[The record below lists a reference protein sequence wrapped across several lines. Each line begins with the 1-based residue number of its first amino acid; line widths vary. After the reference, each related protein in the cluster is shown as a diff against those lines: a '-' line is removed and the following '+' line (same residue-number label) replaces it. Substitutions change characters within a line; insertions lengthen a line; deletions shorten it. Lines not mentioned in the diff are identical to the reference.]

1 MHQSL
6 LALLA
11 LHVAAGCAT
20 VPKPAPATRPTEDVG
35 PNSFQSIAPT
45 AARPAADA
53 LDARPG
59 FTQAYVI
66 HVFRLSVPA
75 NFVSGNAAF
84 WKPIDETAVDP
95 GTYDLLYK
103 NGVRVGTA
111 PMSEFDAARTLLAG
125 AMDAKGAKRSD
136 VLATRAQQV
145 EVEMKTNLPEQILFY
160 FESAAT
166 GTAAVGR
173 TYGECDNVFYLAFQ
187 PVPRTPDEVE
197 LSITP
202 AVKTHRKQMQF
213 TVRGNEQEITYASP
227 ESLYP
232 LNLRVDLPLD
242 RFMVVAPSPGAQ
254 QETSIG
260 RAFLTQD
267 DPTQRRESVLVIVP
281 QVEPIPKGVETSPVG

>member
-1 MHQSL
+1 MRFCPYI
-6 LALLA
+6 LALL
-11 LHVAAGCAT
+11 LAAGCAT
-20 VPKPAPATRPTEDVG
+20 NHKASSTTQPVQADAG
-35 PNSFQSIAPT
+35 PNSFTHIAP
-45 AARPAADA
+45 RPSQAA

-111 PMSEFDAARTLLAG
+111 PLSEFEAARTLLAG
-125 AMDAKGAKRSD
+125 AMDAQGAKRSD

-160 FESAAT
+160 FESLAT

-187 PVPRTPDEVE
+187 PVPRAPDEVE

-202 AVKTHRKQMQF
+202 AVKTHRKRMEF
-213 TVRGNEQEITYASP
+213 TVRGNEQELTYASP

-281 QVEPIPKGVETSPVG
+281 QVEAIPKGVQTSPVG